1 MSTARSILSGRRP
14 PLSSAGLLAPPIILL
29 SLRPRRIQPRALLLL
44 PSSYLTFH
52 LLLEDLKQILNLLLR
67 RPSVLSVEIA
77 LRHLRNLGR
86 AGGNY
91 DDRRAIALGR
101 HVRAWEFVLDK
112 PSRSIALLRPAVSRV
127 AICDFKRKGCV
138 VMIRHCFEIC
148 AGAGCCFLCGDA
160 RRGRVLRSTSRR
172 FRRRRRSCAAS
183 SWALLVRNQ
192 QPATPTAPPTHQI
205 SRSGS
210 LHRPNTAP
218 SPPRRWARS
227 RRGPT
232 RPPPSPA
239 AGSSPSSPC

>member
-14 PLSSAGLLAPPIILL
+14 PLSSAGLLAPPIIFV

-52 LLLEDLKQILNLLLR
+52 LLLEDLEQILYFLLR

-77 LRHLRNLGR
+77 LRHLRNLGG

-172 FRRRRRSCAAS
+172 FRSDAEVVRRRHGHFWSKQAA
-183 SWALLVRNQ
+183 ANHAYR
-192 QPATPTAPPTHQI
+192 PANPPNI
-205 SRSGS
+205 P
-210 LHRPNTAP
+210 L
-218 SPPRRWARS
+218 WK
-227 RRGPT
+227 
-232 RPPPSPA
+232 PPSPKHRPVSA
-239 AGSSPSSPC
+239 SKMGAFASRTHSSSSIPSSRQ

>member
-1 MSTARSILSGRRP
+1 MACRQREAFLSGRSP
-14 PLSSAGLLAPPIILL
+14 PLSSAGLLAPPIIFV

-52 LLLEDLKQILNLLLR
+52 LLLEDLEQILYFLLR

-77 LRHLRNLGR
+77 LRHLRNLGG
-86 AGGNY
+86 AGGDY

-172 FRRRRRSCAAS
+172 KVPTNEMAEAQFKRLAIGLLSGADTTPCRVGWRPAE
-183 SWALLVRNQ
+183 ALCDRL
-192 QPATPTAPPTHQI
+192 A
-205 SRSGS
+205 
-210 LHRPNTAP
+210 HRD
-218 SPPRRWARS
+218 
-227 RRGPT
+227 
-232 RPPPSPA
+232 
-239 AGSSPSSPC
+239 

>member
-14 PLSSAGLLAPPIILL
+14 PLSSAGLLAPPIIFV

-52 LLLEDLKQILNLLLR
+52 LLLEDLEQILYFLLR

-77 LRHLRNLGR
+77 LRHLRNLGG
-86 AGGNY
+86 AGGDY

-172 FRRRRRSCAAS
+172 FRSDAEVVRRRHGHFWSQ
-183 SWALLVRNQ
+183 Q
-192 QPATPTAPPTHQI
+192 QPTAPTAPPTHQI

-218 SPPRRWARS
+218 SPPQRWARS